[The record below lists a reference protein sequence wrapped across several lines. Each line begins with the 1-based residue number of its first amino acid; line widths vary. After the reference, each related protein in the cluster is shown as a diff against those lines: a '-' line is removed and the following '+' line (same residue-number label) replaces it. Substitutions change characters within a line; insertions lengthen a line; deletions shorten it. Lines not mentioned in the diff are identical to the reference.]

1 MKELFKDRFLR
12 VALICLVAGSLT
24 SVGWAV
30 GKSSERYLTDLSQ
43 FDRVPTTDML
53 GISSTNTDGP
63 PAIREDATLNGV
75 NLKKVRTQIKYEP
88 PPGPFEIILDSLH

>member
-24 SVGWAV
+24 SAGWAG
-30 GKSSERYLTDLSQ
+30 GKSSERYLTGSFQ
-43 FDRVPTTDML
+43 FGRVPTTNML
-53 GISSTNTDGP
+53 GISSTNTDEP

-75 NLKKVRTQIKYEP
+75 NIKKVMNQIEYESPPDPFQIK
-88 PPGPFEIILDSLH
+88 LKRLH